1 METLKSDLSRLK
13 DPLGRWMP
21 DQILDH
27 HEIDFLERFERLD
40 ELAEWIPR
48 APLIPRKGRK
58 PTNDFVWPRLGDEI
72 CELKST
78 EASKQSVFRRIKGS
92 VKSALDSDVTKDF
105 FVVDLGKRKLT
116 PKLHKQLT
124 TYNVGKD
131 TYRIRR
137 LWVMAENGAVFEEI
151 PLE

>member
-1 METLKSDLSRLK
+1 M
-13 DPLGRWMP
+13 
-21 DQILDH
+21 
-27 HEIDFLERFERLD
+27 
-40 ELAEWIPR
+40 
-48 APLIPRKGRK
+48 
-58 PTNDFVWPRLGDEI
+58 
-72 CELKST
+72 
-78 EASKQSVFRRIKGS
+78 
-92 VKSALDSDVTKDF
+92 KSALDSDVTKDF

-116 PKLHKQLT
+116 PKLYKQLT